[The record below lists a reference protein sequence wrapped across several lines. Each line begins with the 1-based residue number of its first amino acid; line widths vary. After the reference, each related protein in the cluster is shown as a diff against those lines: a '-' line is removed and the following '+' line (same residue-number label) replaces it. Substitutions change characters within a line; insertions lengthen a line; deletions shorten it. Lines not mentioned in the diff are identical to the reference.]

1 METILAEETLGLTK
15 QNQETNQSNFLN
27 NFMNIYVGNIPWGV
41 SEEELEGLFGQY
53 GEVNSVR
60 IITDRES
67 GRSKGFGFV
76 EMAQADAGNAAI
88 EALDGNDFS
97 GRDLRVNQAKERT
110 YITI

>member
-15 QNQETNQSNFLN
+15 LNQETNQSNFLN
-27 NFMNIYVGNIPWGV
+27 NYMNIYVGNIPWGV
-41 SEEELEGLFGQY
+41 SEEELKVLFGQY

-110 YITI
+110 

>member
-15 QNQETNQSNFLN
+15 LNQETNQSNFLN
-27 NFMNIYVGNIPWGV
+27 NYMNIYVGNIPWGV

-97 GRDLRVNQAKERT
+97 GRDLRVNQANERT
-110 YITI
+110 

>member
-1 METILAEETLGLTK
+1 
-15 QNQETNQSNFLN
+15 
-27 NFMNIYVGNIPWGV
+27 MNIYVGNIPWST
-41 SEEELEGLFGQY
+41 SEEELESHFAQY
-53 GEVNSVR
+53 GNVSAVR
-60 IITDRES
+60 IITEGHS

-110 YITI
+110 

>member
-1 METILAEETLGLTK
+1 MAMILVEETLGLTK
-15 QNQETNQSNFLN
+15 LNQETSQSNFLN
-27 NFMNIYVGNIPWGV
+27 NYMNIYVGNIPWGV

-110 YITI
+110 

>member
-15 QNQETNQSNFLN
+15 LNQETNQSNFLN
-27 NFMNIYVGNIPWGV
+27 NYMNIYVGNIPWGV

-76 EMAQADAGNAAI
+76 EMESKEAGQAAI
-88 EALDGNDFS
+88 EALDGQDFG
-97 GRDLRVNQAKERT
+97 GRDLRVNEAKPRD
-110 YITI
+110 

>member
-1 METILAEETLGLTK
+1 
-15 QNQETNQSNFLN
+15 
-27 NFMNIYVGNIPWGV
+27 MNIYVGNIAWGV
-41 SEEELEGLFGQY
+41 SDDELEALFAQY

-76 EMAQADAGNAAI
+76 EMATADSANAAI
-88 EALDGNDFS
+88 EALNGNDFG

-110 YITI
+110 

>member
-15 QNQETNQSNFLN
+15 LNQETNQSNFLN
-27 NFMNIYVGNIPWGV
+27 NYMNIYVGNIPWGV

-76 EMAQADAGNAAI
+76 EMAQADAGYAAI

-110 YITI
+110 

>member
-1 METILAEETLGLTK
+1 MAMILAEETLGLTK
-15 QNQETNQSNFLN
+15 LNQETNQSNFLN
-27 NFMNIYVGNIPWGV
+27 NYMNIYVGNIPWGV

-110 YITI
+110 

>member
-15 QNQETNQSNFLN
+15 LNQETNQSNFLN
-27 NFMNIYVGNIPWGV
+27 NYMNIYVGNIPWGV

-88 EALDGNDFS
+88 EALDGNEFS

-110 YITI
+110 